1 MASRRLL
8 PPSVRDTLL
17 GIPSDTVSLE
27 RNYVLADEDL
37 ELIDTRRSA
46 ANRLA
51 LAIHIVLFRH
61 PGQGWLD
68 GTHLPG
74 ALLVWLAE
82 QIAAPVSA
90 LADYGTTRGEIR
102 SDHRRLAMRH
112 LELQLF
118 VSHDDMATAIEL
130 ASRAAFDTDDGRL
143 ILERL
148 IRDLKALRYVL
159 PSASRLERIG
169 LAGRARARRFSA
181 QALNDALDET
191 HESALTELLRHD
203 ATLGQSRL
211 TWLRG
216 LPYSTSA
223 ASLHGLL
230 DRLKFVRELGLP
242 ADLGDNIH
250 PVRLTKFARE
260 GAVAPVNLL
269 SDFGERRRIATL
281 AAQMSELHTVL
292 TDAAIAMFERLTG
305 QLFSRSKNRQERS
318 WSASKPQ
325 VGRLIRLFG
334 GTLDAVVRARQQKQD
349 PFAVLDEEIGWDRL
363 LRSREEI
370 ATFEDL
376 TTEDALPLA
385 AGRYTQLRRFAPA
398 FLEAFDFSVPQAG
411 QDLQAALELL
421 KEHNRAGK
429 RNLPDLVPMP
439 FASQNWKSQVLEN
452 GRPRRRVYET
462 AVVATLRDR
471 LRAGD
476 VWVEGSRDY
485 RRFDAYLPPLD
496 EAREVLADSG
506 LETDGPTW
514 LEGRREA
521 LSQRLHEVRKR
532 LVRGH
537 IDGVSLER
545 GRLKITPY
553 DAVTPSAAKRLDHAI
568 DVLMPR
574 IRITDLLWDV
584 NAQTGFLDAFTDL
597 RSGRLHSNPVALLA
611 TILAGAT
618 NLGLERMAQASR
630 SVSHA
635 QLSWASTWYLRSQTY
650 ADALARIID
659 SHHALPFAKVWGSA
673 DRTSSDG
680 QFFASGRKSGE
691 INAKYGPDPGLKI
704 YSFLSGQYGSFHA
717 NVIGATAG
725 EAPFVL
731 DGLVGNA
738 AQFNPLMHYVDT
750 GGVSDHVFAL
760 FHLLGLVFAP
770 RLRDFPDRRLAC
782 FGKPGQ
788 FKGLA
793 PIMGKPIHETV
804 ILDHWDDVMRLTA
817 GIKTKAVQPSA
828 MLRKLGAYRQQ
839 NRLHFALGEIGRI
852 ERTLFM
858 LEWIERPELRM
869 ACQAGLS
876 KSEAR
881 HTLAKAVF
889 AHSQGR
895 IQDRSHA
902 AQQRR
907 VMALN
912 LVIAAIVYWNT
923 CYMDKAANYLRR
935 QGRLPD
941 PNLLRYV
948 SPLGWYHI
956 GLTGDYNWH
965 SGAAERMNVRPL
977 NLYPAR
983 IRA

>member
-1 MASRRLL
+1 MAPRRLL
-8 PPSVRDTLL
+8 PPSVRDILL
-17 GIPSDTVSLE
+17 GIPFDTASLE

-37 ELIDTRRSA
+37 ELIDTRRNA

-51 LAIHIVLFRH
+51 LAIHIALYRH

-68 GTHLPG
+68 GTNLPG

-82 QIAAPVSA
+82 QVAVPVSA
-90 LADYGTTRGEIR
+90 LADYGTRGQTR
-102 SDHRRLAMRH
+102 SDHRRLAIRH
-112 LELQLF
+112 LGLRSF
-118 VSHDDMATAIEL
+118 VSRDDMTAAIEL
-130 ASRAAFDTDDGRL
+130 AARAAFDTDDGRL
-143 ILERL
+143 ILSRL
-148 IRDLKALRYVL
+148 ISDMKTLHYVL
-159 PSASRLERIG
+159 PSASRLERVG
-169 LAGRARARRFSA
+169 LAGRARARRLSA

-191 HESALTELLRHD
+191 HKNALTELLRHD
-203 ATLGQSRL
+203 PTLGQSRL

-216 LPYSTSA
+216 LPHSTSA

-230 DRLKFVRELGLP
+230 ERLAFVRGLGLP
-242 ADLGDNIH
+242 TDLGDNIH
-250 PVRLTKFARE
+250 PARLAKFARE
-260 GAVAPVNLL
+260 GAVAPVNLIN
-269 SDFGERRRIATL
+269 DFGERRRIATL
-281 AAQMSELHTVL
+281 AAQMSELDTVL

-305 QLFSRSKNRQERS
+305 QLFSRSKNQQERS
-318 WSASKPQ
+318 WSASKTR
-325 VGRLIRLFG
+325 VGRLIQLFG
-334 GTLDAVVRARQQKQD
+334 GTLDAMVRARQQKQD

-363 LRSREEI
+363 LKSRDEI
-370 ATFEDL
+370 AAFGDL
-376 TTEDALPLA
+376 ATEDALPLA

-398 FLEAFDFSVPQAG
+398 FLEAFDFKVPEAG
-411 QDLQAALELL
+411 QDLRAALELL
-421 KEHNRAGK
+421 KEHNRTGK
-429 RNLPDLVPMP
+429 RNLPDIVPMP
-439 FASQNWKSQVLEN
+439 FASQHWKSLILEN
-452 GRPRRRVYET
+452 GRPKRRVYET
-462 AVVATLRDR
+462 AVIATLRDR

-485 RRFDAYLPPLD
+485 RRFDTYLPPLD
-496 EAREVLADSG
+496 EAREVLADSA
-506 LETDGPTW
+506 LETDGPMW
-514 LEGRREA
+514 LESRREA
-521 LSQRLHEVRKR
+521 LRQRLHEVRKR
-532 LVRGH
+532 LVGGH
-537 IDGVSLER
+537 LEGVRLEH
-545 GRLKITPY
+545 GRLKIIPY
-553 DAVTPSAAKRLDHAI
+553 DPVTPPAGERLDRAI
-568 DVLMPR
+568 DTLMPR

-597 RSGRLHSNPVALLA
+597 CSGRLHANPAALLA
-611 TILAGAT
+611 AILAGAT

-635 QLSWASTWYLRSQTY
+635 QLSWASNWYLRSETY

-659 SHHALPFAKVWGSA
+659 AHHALPFARIWGNV

-680 QFFASGRKSGE
+680 QFFASGRKAGE

-738 AQFNPLMHYVDT
+738 AQFNPLVHYVDT

-770 RLRDFPDRRLAC
+770 RLRDFPERRLAC
-782 FGKPGQ
+782 FGRPGQ
-788 FKGLA
+788 WKGLA
-793 PIMGKPIHETV
+793 PIMGKPIHEAV
-804 ILDHWDDVMRLTA
+804 IRDHWGDVLRLTA
-817 GIKTKAVQPSA
+817 SIKTRSVKPSA
-828 MLRKLGAYRQQ
+828 ILRKLGAYRQQ
-839 NRLHFALGEIGRI
+839 NRLYLALGEIGRI

-858 LEWIERPELRM
+858 LEWIEHPELRM

-881 HTLAKAVF
+881 HTLARAVF

-895 IQDRSHA
+895 IHDRSHA

-907 VMALN
+907 VMVLN
-912 LVIAAIVYWNT
+912 LVIAALVYWNT
-923 CYMDKAANYLRR
+923 SYMDKAANYLRR

-956 GLTGDYNWH
+956 SLTGDYNWQ
-965 SGAAERMNVRPL
+965 SGAAERMNARPL
-977 NLYPAR
+977 NLYAAR